1 MVRLLSVYNN
11 KSLLLVSEKKLT
23 LNRDVFTSRASV
35 VMDYNH
41 RERIFFC
48 WWRKKRVNEGWIEG
62 WNFFY
67 KLLRL
72 SRKNHKLRCRKG
84 LVMWESYVNCGR
96 TECPYFSSKIK
107 GVAEWGS
114 QTKGWR
120 GESPAEG
127 RKKNCDLTGFDG
139 GSGHWRA
146 QTNFGWFSWSS
157 RCVWVAVV
165 TVLAVVESRRVFSS
179 WTHWHP
185 SNSSSEDGK
194 ETVLN

>member
-35 VMDYNH
+35 VMDYDH

-120 GESPAEG
+120 GES
-127 RKKNCDLTGFDG
+127 
-139 GSGHWRA
+139 
-146 QTNFGWFSWSS
+146 
-157 RCVWVAVV
+157 
-165 TVLAVVESRRVFSS
+165 SRRPKKKLWPHRFWWWKWSLTCPNELRMVLLEFKMCSS
-179 WTHWHP
+179 CC
-185 SNSSSEDGK
+185 SYCIGCSREQESLFKLNSLASLK
-194 ETVLN
+194 LIKWRW